1 MNLMYVIMSQV
12 NFTNKNNKL
21 AKKVNKLKEEL
32 KNEKIKVDSKCVKL
46 GNTDYYNNTLPLI
59 TKDRD
64 VLKKPNGICKMRVN
78 WKKKTFEGMST
89 NEIANQLKEQYGWN
103 ITTVDADHTRNK
115 YKNKTDAWV
124 VFDTKEEAERNMKLF
139 NSMFITAIE
148 LDAIEEYKRFKEN
161 PAKRP
166 LTFDK
171 LVENA
176 YELYEAVDQGEI

>member
-1 MNLMYVIMSQV
+1 
-12 NFTNKNNKL
+12 
-21 AKKVNKLKEEL
+21 
-32 KNEKIKVDSKCVKL
+32 
-46 GNTDYYNNTLPLI
+46 
-59 TKDRD
+59 
-64 VLKKPNGICKMRVN
+64 MRVN